1 MEKVKMPNGTE
12 VAFEG
17 AEWYMDNELRAELI
31 CDYGGVSDQEF
42 INIYCQKHKERF
54 GEEFSIETALVVCEI
69 YRSGGDW
76 KFNAVGAGYQGG
88 LYALCKNYGVN
99 V

>member
-54 GEEFSIETALVVCEI
+54 GEEFSIETGKEREI
-69 YRSGGDW
+69 AAYEQSQ
-76 KFNAVGAGYQGG
+76 KEKEEKEKKA
-88 LYALCKNYGVN
+88 
-99 V
+99 

>member
-54 GEEFSIETALVVCEI
+54 GEEFSIEMGKEREI
-69 YRSGGDW
+69 AAYEQSQ
-76 KFNAVGAGYQGG
+76 KEKEEKEKKA
-88 LYALCKNYGVN
+88 
-99 V
+99 